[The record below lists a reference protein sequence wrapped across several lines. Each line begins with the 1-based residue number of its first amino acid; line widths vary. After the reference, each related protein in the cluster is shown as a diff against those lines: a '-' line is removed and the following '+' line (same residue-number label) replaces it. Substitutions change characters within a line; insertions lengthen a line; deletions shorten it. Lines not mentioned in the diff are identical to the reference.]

1 LKWKG
6 RIALVVLVGAT
17 LIEVSCGGQ
26 INFPTPVIKAIS
38 PSSIAAGQP
47 QFTLTVTGGNFVPQ
61 STVLFNGTGRA
72 TLFQNSA
79 TLTATIS
86 SSDISA
92 PGTAQVSVTSPPPGG
107 GTTTQLTFTIN
118 ATRSP
123 VPQITSISPSAGL
136 GGTSGFTLQIK
147 GSNFVS
153 QSAVTVNGSSRSTAF
168 IDSADLLA
176 TLTSAD
182 VALAQTL
189 QIGVLNPAPGGGE
202 SNAVP
207 LAITNPQPQLTSVSP
222 TSTAAGGTSAVLTL
236 TGTGFDSASRVE
248 FNGSPRRTNFTSNT
262 SLTVTLTAADLGS
275 AGVDQLSV
283 MNPSSVVTPPL
294 DGGESNSLAFD
305 VNPGTNQQGLPE
317 LVDVA
322 PDGTQANNG
331 IGNVNSSG
339 PVISSNGQ
347 QVAFASISNNLVAND
362 TNGVADIFER
372 STCAGGAASCT
383 QSTNLVSVATS
394 GAQSNA
400 DSLEPAMDSTGNF
413 VAFTSKATN
422 LDPNFPSLN
431 GATRQVFMRTAA
443 AAPTTTTTTTSTTFL
458 VSVAANGI
466 DPANTD
472 SFSPSV
478 SSDGRYVAFLS
489 TATNLVKGVT
499 PNGFVQVY
507 LRDTCEGV
515 TSTTCTPQTFL
526 VSVSIS
532 SSSLAGNADS
542 SQPVVATSGLYVAF
556 TSAASNLVSG
566 VTPSVNQIFRRA
578 TCVNTSSCTK
588 TTTLISSPVGTTTP
602 ANAACSEPALTPDG
616 RFFAFSSAATN
627 LVGGVAPSVAQ
638 IYMRDTCTGATT
650 CTASNLLISTPDNST
665 SPTTPGTLPSERP
678 SIGNKGQ
685 FVAFASQA
693 TNLVSGTAGGVKN
706 VFVRNTCVNFTSST
720 TTTTTCTAGTVLRS
734 ESGSG
739 AQGNGNSTFPMI
751 SSDGHTVAF
760 LSLANNLVAND
771 NNGVEDIF
779 LASTTF

>member
-1 LKWKG
+1 MKWKG

-17 LIEVSCGGQ
+17 LIEASCGGQ

-61 STVLFNGTGRA
+61 STVLWNGAARV
-72 TLFQNSA
+72 TLFQNGA
-79 TLTATIS
+79 TLIATIT

-92 PGTAQVSVTSPPPGG
+92 PGTALVAVTTPAPGG

-118 ATRSP
+118 STRSP
-123 VPQITSISPSAGL
+123 VPHITSISPSAGL
-136 GGTSGFTLQIK
+136 AGTSGLTLQIK

-168 IDSADLLA
+168 TDGADLSA
-176 TLTSAD
+176 TLTTAD

-189 QIGVLNPAPGGGE
+189 QIGVLNPTPGGGE

-207 LAITNPQPQLTSVSP
+207 LAVNNPQPHLTSVSP
-222 TSTAAGGTSAVLTL
+222 TSTAAGGTSELLTL

-248 FNGSPRRTNFTSNT
+248 FNGSPRTTNFASNT
-262 SLTVTLTAADLGS
+262 SLTLTLTAADVGS
-275 AGVDQLSV
+275 AGVNQLV
-283 MNPSSVVTPPL
+283 VVNPNPGGGTSST
-294 DGGESNSLAFD
+294 LAFD
-305 VNPGTNQQGLPE
+305 VNPGANGQGLPE

-347 QVAFASISNNLVAND
+347 QAAFASISNNLVAND

-372 STCAGGAASCT
+372 STCAEGLASCT
-383 QSTNLVSVATS
+383 QSTTLVSVATS

-422 LDPNFPSLN
+422 LDPNFPNLN
-431 GATRQVFMRTAA
+431 GTTRHVFMRTAA
-443 AAPTTTTTTTSTTFL
+443 AAPTTTTTTSTTFL
-458 VSVAANGI
+458 VSVAENGI
-466 DPANTD
+466 DPANAD

-515 TSTTCTPQTFL
+515 ATTTCTPQTFF
-526 VSVSIS
+526 VSVSVS
-532 SSSLAGNADS
+532 SSSLAANADS

-566 VTPSVNQIFRRA
+566 VTPSVSQIFVRA
-578 TCVNTSSCTK
+578 TCANTASCTPV
-588 TTTLISSPVGTTTP
+588 TTLVSSPVGTTTP

-616 RFFAFSSAATN
+616 RFFVFSSAATN
-627 LVGGVAPSVAQ
+627 LVSGVAPPVAQ
-638 IYMRDTCTGATT
+638 IYMRDTCTGATS
-650 CTASNLLISTPDNST
+650 CTSSNLLISTPDTST
-665 SPTTPGTLPSERP
+665 SPTTPGNLLNERP
-678 SIGNKGQ
+678 SIGNKAQ

-706 VFVRNTCVNFTSST
+706 VFVRNTCINFTTS
-720 TTTTTCTAGTVLRS
+720 TTTTTCTPGTVLRS

-760 LSLANNLVAND
+760 LSLASNLVAND
-771 NNGVEDIF
+771 DNNVEDIF